1 MSRKL
6 IEGYL
11 NILTDLLLSY
21 HLTVFTKR
29 AKRQLIAHDKFYYF
43 NTGIY
48 SSLRTTKVLD
58 HINAINGPGFEGLV
72 LQYLRA
78 WNDYQGS
85 PNRLY
90 YWRTKYGL
98 EVDVIVRGPTVF
110 YAIEVKH
117 AAMIHQKDLSGLKA
131 FCTLLYCGKEYNNR
145 FV

>member
-48 SSLRTTKVLD
+48 SSLRTTRVLD

-85 PNRLY
+85 PIVSIIGEPNMDLRLM
-90 YWRTKYGL
+90 L
-98 EVDVIVRGPTVF
+98 LS
-110 YAIEVKH
+110 
-117 AAMIHQKDLSGLKA
+117 AA
-131 FCTLLYCGKEYNNR
+131 LLYFMPLKSSMPL
-145 FV
+145 